1 MINRKIGESGMNKLG
16 VYNGYR
22 TDVNPSITNVFATS
36 AFRFG
41 HSLINPIIRRLDE
54 NKVCN
59 NYEIIVSYFNIAT
72 TAATRPFDAT

>member
-59 NYEIIVSYFNIAT
+59 SNEIIVSYLT
-72 TAATRPFDAT
+72 